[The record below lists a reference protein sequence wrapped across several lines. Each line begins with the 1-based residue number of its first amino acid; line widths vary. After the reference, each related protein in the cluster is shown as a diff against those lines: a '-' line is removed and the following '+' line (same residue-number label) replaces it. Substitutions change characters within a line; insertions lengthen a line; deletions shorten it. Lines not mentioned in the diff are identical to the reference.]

1 MATLKLGFYIFN
13 GSNMAE
19 CFFFFLILKL
29 VKLNISSQAFVTFS
43 TILKAKYYRGGML

>member
-19 CFFFFLILKL
+19 CFFFLILKL